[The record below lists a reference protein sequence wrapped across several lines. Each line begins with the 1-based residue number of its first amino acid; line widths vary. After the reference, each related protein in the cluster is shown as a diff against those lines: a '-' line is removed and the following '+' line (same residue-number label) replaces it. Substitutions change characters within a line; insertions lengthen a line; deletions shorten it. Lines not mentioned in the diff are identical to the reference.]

1 MDPITSSWADL
12 PSELLESILERLFGK
27 DCTVFLA
34 VCKHWRSTP
43 SPRIKHIDAPVS
55 DIVKHPFLL
64 RFRRERNE
72 DLSSYCEL
80 YSPAYNKVYLIHSF
94 DRLLGDAHIYS
105 SGYGWLLLARRSR
118 FFFLN
123 PSTGN
128 VMDLPRLP
136 EYPAFHYNRMGFSA
150 PPTSP
155 DCVVFGL
162 IDMFDSLRIRVYIS
176 YLRRGDSTW
185 SHSDHTNGLL
195 NKMMRQFISKRFVPR
210 NNSKSSIVSRKVKGN
225 RCKIPFI
232 RCGAKFKWC
241 CSSSP
246 VLHNGSFYCL
256 SKYGVLGVYN
266 PENCDW
272 RLINNTKH
280 KAFLA
285 DKFDEPYLMES
296 CNGELISVVV
306 GARGES
312 IRVLKFD
319 ENLNMWH
326 NVSSLEDQVIF
337 LSRSSCMVMH
347 CDELQVK
354 GLQNTIHFSRLHG
367 NCNIFY
373 SLSTKKY
380 HTFDGSYASE
390 DLWDTK
396 LILNCTWLVP
406 NFNSFSA
413 KELDWSSLDID
424 ELTMFEEAVSTG
436 HMRHPNDFIR
446 DLTILQPTDSSNCK
460 ILYAERKRSSATE
473 QEAQLGRPWIMLH
486 HEGGEVVCTLIDIF
500 RGFSNHPVHH
510 LEARLR
516 GKKTYASGYGQ
527 LLMMD
532 MSSGDC
538 ILLDTSSS
546 SSTAIRSLPILETSY
561 FNYKCSSIYLSPQDS
576 RLYVIICGVFKNED
590 EDWEMVMFRCQV
602 GDNSWTLVAGGSKVR
617 SIAVCDD
624 KIYAIRVMPVRVHVL
639 VELEVQLATEIET
652 FQINKAFK
660 FIDAYLQAPRG
671 SAKRKKFLV
680 ESCGE
685 LLLFHV
691 AFAGYEQD
699 IKVISKIQ
707 VFKVDRRRLRMKE
720 LKNLG
725 DRAFFITNAEHCF
738 GCCASEAG
746 LKKNNIYFTCSRDEH
761 IYKYDYG
768 DDSIS
773 TCLYCPEIKS

>member
-1 MDPITSSWADL
+1 M
-12 PSELLESILERLFGK
+12 
-27 DCTVFLA
+27 
-34 VCKHWRSTP
+34 
-43 SPRIKHIDAPVS
+43 
-55 DIVKHPFLL
+55 
-64 RFRRERNE
+64 
-72 DLSSYCEL
+72 
-80 YSPAYNKVYLIHSF
+80 
-94 DRLLGDAHIYS
+94 
-105 SGYGWLLLARRSR
+105 SR

-128 VMDLPRLP
+128 IIDLPHLP
-136 EYPAFHYNRMGFSA
+136 EFVAFHYTRMGFSA

-155 DCVVFGL
+155 GCVVFGL
-162 IDMFDSLRIRVYIS
+162 MDMFDSSVYIS

-185 SHSDHTNGLL
+185 SHSEHPNGLP
-195 NKMMRQFISKRFVPR
+195 NKMMRKFILKRFVPR
-210 NNSKSSIVSRKVKGN
+210 NNSKSSIVSRKLKGN

-246 VLHNGSFYCL
+246 VLHNGAFYCL

-266 PENCDW
+266 PDKCDW

-319 ENLNMWH
+319 ENLNMWQ

-396 LILNCTWLVP
+396 LLLNCTWLMP
-406 NFNSFSA
+406 DFNSFSA
-413 KELDWSSLDID
+413 KELDWSSSY

-436 HMRHPNDFIR
+436 HMRHPNEFIR

-460 ILYAERKRSSATE
+460 ILYAERKRSSSATE

-486 HEGGEVVCTLIDIF
+486 HEEGEVVCTLIDIF

-546 SSTAIRSLPILETSY
+546 SSTAIRSLPILETSN
-561 FNYKCSSIYLSPQDS
+561 FNYKCSSIYLSPQES
-576 RLYVIICGVFKNED
+576 RLSVIICGVMKNRNEYGD
-590 EDWEMVMFRCQV
+590 REMVTLRCQV
-602 GDNSWTLVAGGSKVR
+602 GDDCWAVLEGGSKVR
-617 SIAVCDD
+617 SIAVCKD
-624 KIYAIRVMPVRVHVL
+624 KIYAIKVMPSRFDFSVL
-639 VELEVQLATEIET
+639 VELEVSLVWESKASEI
-652 FQINKAFK
+652 
-660 FIDAYLQAPRG
+660 IDDYLQAPRG
-671 SAKRKKFLV
+671 SAKRKTYLV

-691 AFAGYEQD
+691 AFAGYKQD

-707 VFKVDRRRLRMKE
+707 VFKVDRRRMRMKE

-725 DRAFFITNAEHCF
+725 DRAFFITNADHCF

-746 LKKNNIYFTCSRDEH
+746 LMKNNIYFTCSRDEH

-773 TCLYCPEIKS
+773 TCLYCPEIKSASSHEIVMCYY